1 MAARVMVVGSSN
13 MDLVIR
19 AGRIPRV
26 GETILGDQFRMI
38 PGGKGAN
45 QAVAAARL
53 GAEVFLVTRLG
64 GDLYGKEL
72 RAQFAAFGIRDKYI
86 LQTDEVSTGVAGIFV
101 DQQGCNVIVVVPGAN
116 HKLTPEDVGQA
127 ASDIRA
133 AGAVVAQLEVP
144 LETVQYAA
152 ETAYQYKVPFI
163 LNPAPAQ
170 PLGKGLLEKTAIIT
184 PNETEAEILTD
195 IRVEDQDSAF
205 SAAARLR
212 EMGVESVIITMG
224 QKGYAVA
231 TPKEKLF
238 CPAIAVAAVDT
249 TAAGDAFT
257 GSLAWGIAGGRSIT
271 EAARFANYVAALSVT
286 REGAQPSMPAYE
298 EVAAFIKTCES
309 K

>member
-86 LQTDEVSTGVAGIFV
+86 LQTDGVSTGVAGIFV

-116 HKLTPEDVGQA
+116 HKLSPEDVGQA

-133 AGAVVAQLEVP
+133 AGAVAAQLEVP

-152 ETAYQYKVPFI
+152 ETAHQYKVPFI

-170 PLGKGLLEKTAIIT
+170 PLGKRLLEKTAIIT
-184 PNETEAEILTD
+184 PNETEAEILAG
-195 IRVEDQDSAF
+195 IRVEDRDSAF
-205 SAAARLR
+205 AAAARLR

-257 GSLAWGIAGGRSIT
+257 GSLAWGIAGGRSIA